1 MSGIF
6 YGAGVGPGDPELLTV
21 KALRVMKQCPVIAI
35 PVSDKNFT
43 EAAYDPTGTDPAYK
57 TLSGK
62 NVLPI
67 RLQCRQMHK
76 SGRKPSCICQCR

>member
-43 EAAYDPTGTDPAYK
+43 EAEQI
-57 TLSGK
+57 LHINVIWK

-67 RLQCRQMHK
+67 RSQCGQVRI

>member
-1 MSGIF
+1 MHDYVYSFQLNYARTFGNHTRRISERETNRRERMSGIF

-43 EAAYDPTGTDPAYK
+43 EAAYDR
-57 TLSGK
+57 
-62 NVLPI
+62 N
-67 RLQCRQMHK
+67 R
-76 SGRKPSCICQCR
+76 SCI